1 MKPKVIVVSKKT
13 LYSSYIEDE
22 NDHLVYE
29 FLKTGHPAVARWKKS
44 HDNHNMTLEAVC
56 KIVEENAKLF
66 LIDTPQT
73 SFVADLQDVALVVTV
88 GGDGT
93 LLSASHNIHKGIPIL
108 GVNSDPDTSVG
119 FFCAAVLETF
129 SNYLHMALEG
139 KCPGISLTR
148 MKVTKN
154 KQIITSR
161 VLNDVLFCHKN
172 PATTSSYILSVRRSS
187 GIRCPLEGESQK
199 SSGFWVGPA
208 AGSTAARRSAGFNP
222 ILLGSKSLQL
232 CVRELYYK
240 PNSQPGTREI
250 VTGSQDQI
258 HVTSKMDLA
267 AMYIDGDYKVV
278 PVGLGDELIFEK
290 SDDSLFLLGKTDV
303 PS

>member
-1 MKPKVIVVSKKT
+1 MKPRVIVVSKQT

-22 NDHLVYE
+22 NDHLMHE
-29 FLKTGHPAVARWKKS
+29 FLKTGHPAVARWKKA
-44 HDNHNMTLEAVC
+44 HDNHNFTLEAVC
-56 KIVEENAKLF
+56 KTVEESAQLF

-73 SFVADLQDVALVVTV
+73 SFVAELQDVSLVVTV

-119 FFCAAVLETF
+119 FFCAAVRETF
-129 SNYLHMALEG
+129 PEFLHTALEG
-139 KCPGISLTR
+139 TCSGLILNR

-154 KQIITSR
+154 KRVVASR
-161 VLNDVLFCHKN
+161 VFNDVLFCHKN
-172 PATTSSYILSVRRSS
+172 PATTSSYILTA
-187 GIRCPLEGESQK
+187 GDYTESQK

-208 AGSTAARRSAGFNP
+208 AGSTAARRSAGFDP
-222 ILLGSKSLQL
+222 LPLVSKSLQL

-240 PNSQPGTREI
+240 PNSQPGRREI
-250 VTGSQDQI
+250 IAESHEQI

-267 AMYIDGDYKVV
+267 AMYIDGDHKVV
-278 PVGLGDELIFEK
+278 PVGLGDELVFEK
-290 SDDSLFLLGKTDV
+290 SDDSLLLLGKPDV
-303 PS
+303 LRQ